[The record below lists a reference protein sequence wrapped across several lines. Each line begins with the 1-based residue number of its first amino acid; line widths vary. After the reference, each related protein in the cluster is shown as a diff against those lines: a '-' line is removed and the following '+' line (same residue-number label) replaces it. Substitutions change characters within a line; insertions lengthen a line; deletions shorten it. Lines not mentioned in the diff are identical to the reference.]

1 MTIFESLLKNYSME
15 GQEKIFRIIDF
26 ILTLNSNHG
35 FKKETLLESLS
46 ISDSTFRRYIDNL
59 KTCGFAVKKEP
70 GNYYRID
77 PDCSLLNTITSAV
90 LFSDKQKQI
99 LSNTIE
105 YADAD
110 TDEKRELVDKISN
123 LCYSDPVI
131 YSFIKYD
138 ELTIIKKLREAI
150 DDRKV
155 VILKGYESASSST
168 IKDRVVEPFKFFN
181 GFRSVW
187 CYDVDN
193 GDSRVFKISRITDIK
208 PTDKEWSNKG
218 KHNAKKS
225 DLFGMTGDS
234 FIPVELILSQRA
246 KSLLE
251 EEFYSAGR
259 YIKPIENNKYLF
271 SGKVTSFNGVGRF
284 IRGLHKEIDIIS
296 PVELIEFVDK

>member
-1 MTIFESLLKNYSME
+1 ME

-35 FKKETLLESLS
+35 FKKETLLQSLS

-99 LSNTIE
+99 LSNTVE
-105 YADAD
+105 YADVD

-138 ELTIIKKLREAI
+138 ELTIIKRLREAI
-150 DDRKV
+150 DNKRV

-193 GDSRVFKISRITDIK
+193 KDVRVFKISRITDIK
-208 PTDKEWSNKG
+208 PTDDEWRYKS
-218 KHNAKKS
+218 KHCAKKS
-225 DLFGMTGDS
+225 DMFGMTSDTL
-234 FIPVELILSQRA
+234 IPVELILTQRA

-259 YIKPIENNKYLF
+259 YIKPDGNNRYIF
-271 SGKVTSFNGVGRF
+271 SAKVASFDGVGRF
-284 IRGLHKEIDIIS
+284 IRGLYKEIDVVTPDALKSFIQD
-296 PVELIEFVDK
+296 VK